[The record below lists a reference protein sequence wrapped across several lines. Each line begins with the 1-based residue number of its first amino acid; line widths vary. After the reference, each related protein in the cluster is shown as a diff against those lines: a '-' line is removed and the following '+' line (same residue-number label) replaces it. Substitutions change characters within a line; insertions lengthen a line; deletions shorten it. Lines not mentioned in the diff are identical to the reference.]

1 MKILIDNGH
10 GVNTPGKRSVDGKL
24 REGRLARII
33 ARAIVEDMQR
43 RGYDASLLT
52 PEDED
57 IPLRERVARVN
68 QWCDKLG
75 KRNVCVVSIHHDA
88 MGDGKKWDDAN
99 GWSCR
104 CSIGKGASRVSD
116 RSQMLAQCLFEAAG
130 QTCMRKM
137 LRQYPDKPYWV
148 QNLAI
153 CRNTKC
159 AAVLTENF
167 FMTNLLDYQFLMTD
181 FGQQRVI
188 DSHVR
193 ALIKYVDLCEG

>member
-10 GVNTPGKRSVDGKL
+10 GVNTSGKRSVDGKL

-88 MGDGKKWDDAN
+88 MGDGKKWDKAN

-104 CSIGKGASRVSD
+104 CSIGKNAQKVSVL
-116 RSQMLAQCLFEAAG
+116 SQLLADCLFEAAG
-130 QTCMRKM
+130 QIGRRM
-137 LRQYPDKPYWV
+137 LRQYPDKSFWV

-153 CRNTKC
+153 CRDTKC

-167 FMTNLLDYQFLMTD
+167 FMTSQSDLAFLQSKEGTQKIVD
-181 FGQQRVI
+181 A
-188 DSHVR
+188 HVR
-193 ALIKYVDLCEG
+193 ALIKYVDICEP

>member
-10 GVNTPGKRSVDGKL
+10 GINTPGKRSVDGTL
-24 REGRLARII
+24 REGVKAREI
-33 ARAIVEDMQR
+33 ARAIVADLQR

-52 PEDED
+52 PEDGD
-57 IPLRERVARVN
+57 VQLRERVSRAN

-88 MGDGKKWDDAN
+88 MGDGKKWDKAN

-104 CSIGKGASRVSD
+104 CSIGKNAQKVSVL
-116 RSQMLAQCLFEAAG
+116 SQLLADCLFEAAG
-130 QTCMRKM
+130 QIGRRM
-137 LRQYPDKPYWV
+137 LRQYPDKSFWV

-153 CRNTKC
+153 CRDTKC

-167 FMTNLLDYQFLMTD
+167 FMTSQSDLAFLQSKEGT
-181 FGQQRVI
+181 QKII
-188 DSHVR
+188 DAHVR
-193 ALIKYVDLCEG
+193 ALIKYVDICEP

>member
-1 MKILIDNGH
+1 MMKILIDNGH
-10 GVNTPGKRSVDGKL
+10 GINTPGKRSVDGTL
-24 REGRLARII
+24 REGVKAREI
-33 ARAIVEDMQR
+33 ARATVADLQR

-52 PEDED
+52 PEDGD
-57 IPLRERVARVN
+57 VQLRERVSRAN

-88 MGDGKKWDDAN
+88 MGDGKKWDKAN

-130 QTCMRKM
+130 QIGRRV

-153 CRNTKC
+153 CRDTKC

-167 FMTNLLDYQFLMTD
+167 FMTNQPELAFLQSKEGTQKIVD
-181 FGQQRVI
+181 A
-188 DSHVR
+188 HVR